1 MMIPPLPTSILAAST
16 RRRDSGETLSALA
29 YRRIRDK
36 IVRLELPP
44 AAVIDE
50 SALAEELGIGLTPI
64 RQALRRLALENLVVI
79 LPRRGTL
86 VADLNT
92 QDLEKIFEIR
102 LELETLAAR
111 LAAQRATP
119 NEIQTMRELLALA
132 DQDPPEEYAHMS
144 RNEWLL
150 HLDREAHRRLAL
162 AAHNE
167 FLAEILDWLY
177 CHVMRLWYVIL
188 PQVETMDQAMEE
200 HRQLVGALEAGDP
213 ERAEAIMHDHV
224 SSFQEEVLRK
234 M

>member
-1 MMIPPLPTSILAAST
+1 MAPPVSISMLAASS
-16 RRRDSGETLSALA
+16 RRRDRGETLSATA
-29 YRRIRDK
+29 YRKIRDK

-44 AAVIDE
+44 AAVLDE
-50 SALAEELGIGLTPI
+50 SALAQELGIGLTPI

-86 VADLNT
+86 VADLNP
-92 QDLEKIFEIR
+92 QDLQKIFEIR

-111 LAAQRATP
+111 LAAERATQ
-119 NEIQTMRELLALA
+119 EELQAMRELLALA
-132 DQDPPEEYAHMS
+132 EGTPPQEYAEMS

-150 HLDREAHRRLAL
+150 HLDREAHRLLAQ

-177 CHVMRLWYVIL
+177 CHVMRLWYVVL
-188 PQVETMDQAMEE
+188 PQVESMAQAIQE
-200 HRQLVGALEAGDP
+200 HRVLLEALQERDP
-213 ERAEAIMHDHV
+213 SRAEAIMHRHV
-224 SSFQEEVLRK
+224 ASFQEEVLEK